1 MTKDYDTIYLRQIR
15 KFAPLSENEEKL
27 LYRKLKAG
35 NRKARNRII
44 KTHLPLVIKIAHRYW
59 RPGTGI
65 EFMELVEEGELGL
78 LDAVNKF
85 KPCKGVKLS
94 TYANWW
100 IEKYIQHAI
109 VERLTFLNVPE
120 KVYYDLRKLLHA
132 TDEYLQK
139 GIHAIS
145 AETIA
150 KKLGY
155 SLEKTSQLLL
165 SANAI
170 RMPVSLDKTINE
182 DEKTTVGDMLF
193 PQENISF
200 DERIDKIEQEIA
212 EDKIRRYLDLLDK
225 KEAQVIKWRFGF
237 LGEGKY
243 TLRKIARK
251 LKLSPNT
258 IKRIEAQ
265 GLRHLKLLF
274 QGEKE

>member
-1 MTKDYDTIYLRQIR
+1 MAKNYETIYLRQIR
-15 KFAPLSENEEKL
+15 KIAPLSENEEKV
-27 LYRKLKAG
+27 LYRKLKTG

-44 KTHLPLVIKIAHRYW
+44 KAHLPLVIKIAHRYW

-65 EFMELVEEGELGL
+65 EFMELVEEGGLGL

-85 KPCKGVKLS
+85 KPGRGVKLS
-94 TYANWW
+94 TYASWW

-109 VERLTFLNVPE
+109 IERLTSLNVPE
-120 KVYYDLRKLLHA
+120 KVYYDLRKLLCA

-139 GIHAIS
+139 GIHTIS

-150 KKLGY
+150 KKLDC
-155 SLEKTSQLLL
+155 SLERTKQLLL
-165 SANAI
+165 SVNAI
-170 RMPVSLDKTINE
+170 RMPVSLDKTIDE

-193 PQENISF
+193 PEGDMSF
-200 DERIDKIEQEIA
+200 DEMIDKIEREIE
-212 EDKIRRYLDLLDK
+212 EDKIRRYLDSMDK
-225 KEAQVIKWRFGF
+225 KEAQVIKWRYGF

-243 TLRKIARK
+243 TLSKIGKK

-274 QGEKE
+274 QAKDH